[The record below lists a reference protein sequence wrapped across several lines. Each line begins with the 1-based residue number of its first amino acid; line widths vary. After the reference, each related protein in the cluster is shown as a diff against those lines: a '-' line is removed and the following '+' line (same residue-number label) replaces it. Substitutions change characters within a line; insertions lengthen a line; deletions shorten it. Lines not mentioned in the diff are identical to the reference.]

1 MNIRKISI
9 HKKMLTVLILSIST
23 IILLIAYTLF
33 SMYNIKTNFTSVIN
47 KDFYLYQKSNE
58 IKSDIAKLTNIF
70 LFKSLKKDTKID
82 STITTLK
89 SSIDKNLQDLT
100 LFAKSTNNKELEK
113 TLNNLKLRFK
123 AYYNIGKYLPE
134 SFADEDNDEEDR
146 LDDLM
151 ALKSIQNKMDNE
163 LNHLLNLSSNTLNN
177 SIEVFTN
184 SITSTKSLIII
195 FFVGF
200 ISLITFIL
208 GILFSKDILNSIKE
222 TVDKFKYLAKDKN
235 LNLEVN
241 QNQSVEIIQ
250 IEEAVKSLLNE
261 IALVLEETNQISQ
274 NNISTS
280 KILNKLSKETFSNI
294 KNQSLELNNT
304 THTLD
309 NIKELLENNEEDS
322 KKVISNSEE
331 STNRLKNLQ
340 NLIQEMNKDIEI
352 VTENEANILNQLQT
366 LNENANQISSIS
378 NIITDIAEQTNL
390 LALNAAIEAARA
402 GEHGRGFAVVADEIR
417 NLAEKTQES
426 LVEINSSTKNII
438 KSISDISQQIN
449 INSQNIQTLEKS
461 SNEISTE
468 NSTLEKELLNLV
480 TTIKHTVD
488 NSLKISKDI
497 NNTINVIEELNK
509 RSTVNLENMSQIT
522 KESEKLNSI
531 SINLQK
537 NLQKFKI

>member
-9 HKKMLTVLILSIST
+9 HKKMLSILILSIST
-23 IILLIAYTLF
+23 IVLLIAYTLF
-33 SMYNIKTNFTSVIN
+33 SMHNIKNSFTSVIN

-58 IKSDIAKLTNIF
+58 IKSDISKLTTIF

-82 STITTLK
+82 STITALK

-113 TLNNLKLRFK
+113 TLHNLKLRFK
-123 AYYNIGKYLPE
+123 AYYNIGKSLPE
-134 SFADEDNDEEDR
+134 SFTDEDNDEEDR

-195 FFVGF
+195 SIVGF

-222 TVDKFKYLAKDKN
+222 TVDTFNNLAKNKN
-235 LNLEVN
+235 LNFAVN

-250 IEEAVKSLLNE
+250 IEKAVKSLLNE
-261 IALVLEETNQISQ
+261 IAFVLEETNQISQ

-294 KNQSLELNNT
+294 KNQSSELNNT

-309 NIKELLENNEEDS
+309 NIKELLESNGEDS
-322 KKVISNSEE
+322 KKVISNSEK

-352 VTENEANILNQLQT
+352 VTENEANILNQLQN

-449 INSQNIQTLEKS
+449 INNQNIQTLEKS
-461 SNEISTE
+461 SNEISNE
-468 NSTLEKELLNLV
+468 NYILEKELLNLV
-480 TTIKHTVD
+480 TT
-488 NSLKISKDI
+488 NLSLEAGLFHSK
-497 NNTINVIEELNK
+497 E
-509 RSTVNLENMSQIT
+509 
-522 KESEKLNSI
+522 
-531 SINLQK
+531 
-537 NLQKFKI
+537 